1 MTIRAYS
8 FSKYIVPVINTT
20 AVKSCTAEVGLC
32 QGPDASHSEQLQHP
46 NTALPCAVQFLSL
59 VQRRKLLHLL
69 KKTSTGQY
77 FNTELL
83 LPFESH

>member
-46 NTALPCAVQFLSL
+46 NTALPCAVQFLYSGAAQETTTPSQKNFYRP
-59 VQRRKLLHLL
+59 V
-69 KKTSTGQY
+69 
-77 FNTELL
+77 F
-83 LPFESH
+83 